1 MIEDDEV
8 ENFLN
13 DLKQKIKVHDLI
25 FVNREKNQK
34 TMAELEIYQSDCKKH
49 ISKLKAENYI
59 KGPVKDTQY
68 GNEYWEFGIE
78 IKSKE
83 IYIKLNYGNM
93 NKPVICISF
102 HFAEHKIKYKF
113 KK

>member
-1 MIEDDEV
+1 MTKEDEV
-8 ENFLN
+8 ETFLN

-25 FVNREKNQK
+25 FVEREKNQK
-34 TMAELEIYQSDCKKH
+34 TMTELEIYQSDCKKY
-49 ISKLKAENYI
+49 ISQLKIENYY
-59 KGPVKDTQY
+59 KGPVKDSQY

-78 IKSKE
+78 IKNKE
-83 IYIKLNYGNM
+83 IYIKLNYGHL

-102 HFAEHKIKYKF
+102 HFAEHKIKHKF